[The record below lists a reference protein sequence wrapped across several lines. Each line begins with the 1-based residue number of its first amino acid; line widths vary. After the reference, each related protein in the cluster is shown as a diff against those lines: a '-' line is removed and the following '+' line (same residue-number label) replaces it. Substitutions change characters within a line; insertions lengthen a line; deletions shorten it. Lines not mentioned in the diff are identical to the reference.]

1 MDFMRNYIIAS
12 LSLWHSLEWR
22 ICMKVGIVFDM
33 DGTLWDSTEQVL
45 ISWKSVLDEY
55 GVSLSLEKLKSLM
68 GKTMD
73 VIGESIMPDVPKK
86 ERDEIFERC
95 YQAENEYLRQHGGI
109 LYPELE
115 QTLSKLKEKYR
126 LYIVSN
132 CQSGYIEAFLE
143 HHKLGQYFEDFECF
157 GNTGKEKSEN
167 QKLLAERNH
176 LERVIYVGD
185 IQGDYEA
192 TMEAGFEFVYASYGF
207 GTVDADVEKVDTFSQ
222 LPLVLE
228 EMIKEQ

>member
-1 MDFMRNYIIAS
+1 
-12 LSLWHSLEWR
+12 
-22 ICMKVGIVFDM
+22 MKVGIVFDM
-33 DGTLWDSTEQVL
+33 DGTLWDSTEQIW

-55 GVSLSLEKLKSLM
+55 GVSLSMEKLKSLM

-73 VIGESIMPDVPKK
+73 VIGESILPDVSKK

-95 YQAENEYLRQHGGI
+95 YQVENEYLRNHGGI

-115 QTLSKLKEKYR
+115 KTLAKLKEKYP

-143 HHKLGQYFEDFECF
+143 YHKLGQYFEDFECF
-157 GNTGKEKSEN
+157 GNTGKGKADNEKI
-167 QKLLAERNH
+167 LAERNH

-192 TMEAGFEFVYASYGF
+192 TMEAGFEFVYAAYGF
-207 GTVDADVEKVDTFSQ
+207 GSVEADVKKVTAFSQ
-222 LPLVLE
+222 LPDLLD
-228 EMIKEQ
+228 EMTGKK

>member
-1 MDFMRNYIIAS
+1 
-12 LSLWHSLEWR
+12 
-22 ICMKVGIVFDM
+22 MKVGIVFDM
-33 DGTLWDSTEQVL
+33 DGTLWDSTEQIW
-45 ISWKSVLDEY
+45 ISWKSVLDKY
-55 GVSLSLEKLKSLM
+55 GVSLSLDQLKSLM

-73 VIGESIMPDVPKK
+73 AIGESILPDVPKK

-95 YQAENEYLRQHGGI
+95 YQVENEYLRKHGGV

-115 QTLSKLKEKYR
+115 NTLIKLKEKYP

-143 HHKLGQYFEDFECF
+143 YHKLGQYFEDFECF
-157 GNTGKEKSEN
+157 GNTGKGKADNE
-167 QKLLAERNH
+167 KLLAERNH

-192 TMEAGFEFVYASYGF
+192 TMEAGFEFVFASYGF
-207 GTVDADVEKVDTFSQ
+207 GNVEADVKKVTSFSQ
-222 LPLVLE
+222 LPALLD
-228 EMIKEQ
+228 EMTKNDR

>member
-1 MDFMRNYIIAS
+1 
-12 LSLWHSLEWR
+12 
-22 ICMKVGIVFDM
+22 MKVGIVFDM
-33 DGTLWDSTEQVL
+33 DGTLWDSTEQIW
-45 ISWKSVLDEY
+45 ISWKSVLDQY
-55 GVSLSLEKLKSLM
+55 GVSLSMEKLKSLM

-73 VIGESIMPDVPKK
+73 VIGESILPDVSKK

-95 YQAENEYLRQHGGI
+95 YQVENEYLRNHGGI

-115 QTLSKLKEKYR
+115 KTLAKLKEKYP

-143 HHKLGQYFEDFECF
+143 YHKLGQYFEDFECF
-157 GNTGKEKSEN
+157 GNTGKGKADNEKI
-167 QKLLAERNH
+167 LAERNH

-192 TMEAGFEFVYASYGF
+192 TMEAGFEFVYAAYGF
-207 GTVDADVEKVDTFSQ
+207 GSVEADVKKVTAFSQ
-222 LPLVLE
+222 LPDLLDA
-228 EMIKEQ
+228 MTGKK